1 MYSKRELSKQ
11 REAFW
16 TAFGKYMLPVLS
28 ADREK
33 INWVNYKTGVPGVSF
48 KMNAGNTD
56 AGIAIVLSQTDA
68 VLRKATYEQLR
79 QLKEILHATLGEE
92 WLWQPGVQDEYGKE
106 VSMVSKELTGV
117 NINRTEDWPGL
128 ISFFKPRIIALDEFW
143 STARY
148 SFE

>member
-1 MYSKRELSKQ
+1 MYSKREISKQ

-28 ADREK
+28 ADGEK
-33 INWVNYKTGVPGVSF
+33 INWVNYKTGIPGVSF
-48 KMNAGNTD
+48 KMNADSNS
-56 AGIAIVLSQTDA
+56 AHIAIVLSHNDTA
-68 VLRKATYEQLR
+68 HRKVTYEQL
-79 QLKEILHATLGEE
+79 QHLKDMLHSTLGEE
-92 WLWQPGVQDEYGKE
+92 WLWQPDIQDEYGKE
-106 VSMVSKELTGV
+106 VSMVSKEIGNV
-117 NINRTEDWPGL
+117 NMNRTEDWPEL

>member
-1 MYSKRELSKQ
+1 MYSKREISKQ

-28 ADREK
+28 ADGEK
-33 INWVNYKTGVPGVSF
+33 INWVNYKTGIPGVSF
-48 KMNAGNTD
+48 KMNADNNS
-56 AGIAIVLSQTDA
+56 ARIAIVSSHNDSA
-68 VLRKATYEQLR
+68 LRKVTYEQL
-79 QLKEILHATLGEE
+79 QHLKDILHSILGEE
-92 WLWQPGVQDEYGKE
+92 WLWQPDVQDEYGKE
-106 VSMVSKELTGV
+106 VSMVSKELPDV
-117 NINRTEDWPGL
+117 NINRTEDWPRL